1 MTKEFPTGK
10 LGPQE
15 ISIKEHFKNRLAS
28 WSDLLSR
35 LQKNEVGRALVSARY
50 GGLVGYILPLDLSN
64 DSHLIIFDNGFMA
77 VTHANENPAHRET
90 YRSRT
95 GKNVRDYLVGQ
106 ERPADIL
113 KALDL
118 Y

>member
-1 MTKEFPTGK
+1 
-10 LGPQE
+10 
-15 ISIKEHFKNRLAS
+15 
-28 WSDLLSR
+28 
-35 LQKNEVGRALVSARY
+35 
-50 GGLVGYILPLDLSN
+50 
-64 DSHLIIFDNGFMA
+64 MA
-77 VTHANENPAHRET
+77 VTHAHTDSAHRET

-118 Y
+118 YPMATQSVSVGAITATNETQETEIAFKAAAESALELIRRNIVARKKIIIETTDGVSDTLNSMLPEGILV